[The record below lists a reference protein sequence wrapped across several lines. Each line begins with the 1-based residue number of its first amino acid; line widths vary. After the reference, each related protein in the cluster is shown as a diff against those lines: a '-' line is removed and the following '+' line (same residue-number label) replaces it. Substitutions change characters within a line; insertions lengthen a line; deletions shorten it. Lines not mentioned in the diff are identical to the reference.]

1 MYRVRGT
8 WTVQIR
14 EKKKKKYEKKVQM
27 FKEDRLIQKF
37 HL

>member
-8 WTVQIR
+8 CTVQIR
-14 EKKKKKYEKKVQM
+14 EKKKYEKKVQM

>member
-14 EKKKKKYEKKVQM
+14 EKKKKYEKKVQM

-37 HL
+37 HV